1 MVNQSIINSPSWN
14 DDHEEISI
22 PEEGKETQEVDFMK
36 KNLLILTI
44 SFLVSTLIFV
54 GISLVFGAT
63 LFGAFQKV
71 TDGWIFGI
79 IFMCCF
85 DAVKKFFEG
94 AKFTKTYIA
103 MMALFFVN
111 VVTFSMASTST
122 TREVAIG
129 GIIAS
134 IVAGVS
140 AIALPFV
147 VRAVEVRRGNHGDG
161 SELTNED
168 AIQKEWNKLR
178 FKVLKLDKE
187 KQKEVLKA
195 KLAFR
200 LVGDNIFNALDTN
213 RAMVSYN
220 GYSMTVVAGEKANAD
235 VATLVEAEE
244 YIDKLLG

>member
-1 MVNQSIINSPSWN
+1 
-14 DDHEEISI
+14 
-22 PEEGKETQEVDFMK
+22 MK
-36 KNLLILTI
+36 KNLMVLTI

-63 LFGAFQKV
+63 ILGAFQKV

-103 MMALFFVN
+103 MMSLFFVN
-111 VVTFSMASTST
+111 VVTFSMASTAT
-122 TREVAIG
+122 TREVALG
-129 GIIAS
+129 GIVASVIAG
-134 IVAGVS
+134 AT

-147 VRAVEVRRGNHGDG
+147 VRAVEARRSGNSDG
-161 SELTNED
+161 AELTNED
-168 AIQKEWNKLR
+168 AIQKEWVKLR
-178 FKVLKLDKE
+178 SKVLRLDKE

-200 LVGDNIFNALDTN
+200 LIGDNIFNALDTT

-220 GYSMTVVAGEKANAD
+220 GYSMTIEAGEKANAD
-235 VATLVEAEE
+235 VATLVEAEG
-244 YIDKLLG
+244 YVDKILG